1 MTIGFYLSVDLVA
14 MDCSS
19 CGGPV
24 LVWGGQ
30 GGRIYV
36 DIRIGKEWCP
46 SHGSL
51 RLRKALTIHTQS
63 LEEELKSQRTM
74 YLKKP
79 VRVGDLQLLWSGGGG
94 FTIEALV

>member
-51 RLRKALTIHTQS
+51 RLRKALTLHTKS

-79 VRVGDLQLLWSGGGG
+79 ERVRDLQLLWSGGGG